1 MASDTELERQD
12 FMSDF
17 FRELK
22 SRAQRGHEIPTAALI
37 YALMEA
43 NYKQKD
49 DPHFGNAIRWIYH
62 EEFVTTTFSRPLLLQ
77 SIVTRY
83 TREHRDGKHW
93 VLGVWEDITSI
104 CYSSSQNQHEH
115 LNSRVS
121 KFLERLR
128 EPPGT
133 LHDDEKSRV
142 AALGYI
148 YESVNCLI
156 NLSPGSNIPPDF
168 FDQWQEA
175 DVAKNYPML
184 VQTHQVLTK
193 LKDVDVASIEAKCKN
208 DICGDLERMMKKPT
222 PEVYVFNYLVCR
234 KLLDTK
240 LVPHE

>member
-12 FMSDF
+12 LMSDF
-17 FRELK
+17 FRELR
-22 SRAQRGHEIPTAALI
+22 SRALQGHEIPTAALI

-62 EEFVTTTFSRPLLLQ
+62 EEFMTMTFSRPLLLQ

-115 LNSRVS
+115 LKSRVS
-121 KFLERLR
+121 EFVKRLR
-128 EPPGT
+128 EPPGI
-133 LHDDEKSRV
+133 LHDDEKIRV

-156 NLSPGSNIPPDF
+156 NLSPENNIPSDF

-175 DVAKNYPML
+175 DVKKNFPML
-184 VQTHQVLTK
+184 VQTYQVLIR
-193 LKDVDVASIEAKCKN
+193 LKNVDVASIKPEFKN

-222 PEVYVFNYLVCR
+222 PEAYVFNCLVCR

-240 LVPHE
+240 WVPHE